1 MCCVHDVIH
10 KFPSGGG
17 ISYLTGVN
25 EGEDLIIGQPTTQQ
39 EAAISLPASVF
50 TRIIQTN
57 VGIFF
62 AFYNRPT
69 LFPFREG
76 RTTINNNIVR
86 RQSDTVSDTER
97 RIGSPILA
105 STIVDDNFTNFDNL
119 TEPVTVTLRLLSDLE
134 VRNSIFHA
142 QI

>member
-1 MCCVHDVIH
+1 M
-10 KFPSGGG
+10 
-17 ISYLTGVN
+17 
-25 EGEDLIIGQPTTQQ
+25 
-39 EAAISLPASVF
+39 F
-50 TRIIQTN
+50 TRIINQIN
-57 VGIFF
+57 VGVFF

-69 LFPFREG
+69 LFPFYEEG
-76 RTTINNNIVR
+76 TTTNNNIVQ

-134 VRNSIFHA
+134 VSNLVFHA
-142 QI
+142 QV